1 MAPRPSTLAAVLA
14 LTGAAL
20 AGALG
25 AKKPAPPPAPV
36 VAGRIEAPSHRET
49 SGLAASHRAPDLL
62 WTHDDGGHDPVVH
75 AISTQGTWRG
85 ALRLEGVANNDWEDI
100 ASFELDGRAW
110 LLVGDVGDNRA
121 SRPAVMLHV
130 VEEPPPEQ
138 LASARELHAAPAY
151 TISFVYPDGPR
162 DCESVAVDPAER
174 SIYLLSKRDAVPR
187 LYRLPLQRPATAQ
200 PVRAEFVGLVPHI
213 PEVPAAERLRAGHLK
228 HGALPTAM
236 DFAPDGSAAVVLTY
250 AEPLL
255 FPRRRGQS
263 WAEALAGEPVALAPH
278 HLPQAEGACFSRD
291 GTQLYV
297 ASERSRDLLRY
308 ERPATPAR

>member
-1 MAPRPSTLAAVLA
+1 MAPRKSTLAALLA
-14 LTGAAL
+14 LVVAAL
-20 AGALG
+20 AGSLG
-25 AKKPAPPPAPV
+25 AKKPAPPPAPT
-36 VAGRIEAPSHRET
+36 VAGRIGAPSHHET
-49 SGLAASHRAPDLL
+49 SGLAASHRATDLL
-62 WTHDDGGHDPVVH
+62 WTHDDGGHEPVIH
-75 AISTQGTWRG
+75 AISTQGAWRG
-85 ALRLEGVANNDWEDI
+85 ALRLDGVTNNDWEDI

-121 SRPAVMLHV
+121 NRTVVMLYV

-138 LASARELHAAPAY
+138 LAPAHELHTAPAY
-151 TISFVYPDGPR
+151 TIAFTYPDGPR
-162 DCESVAVDPAER
+162 DCESVAVDTTER
-174 SIYLLSKRDAVPR
+174 AVYLLSKRDAVPR
-187 LYRLPLQRPATAQ
+187 LYRLPLQRPSTAK
-200 PVRAEFVGLVPHI
+200 PLSAEFVGLVSHI

-236 DFAPDGSAAVVLTY
+236 DFSPDGSAAVVLTY

-255 FPRRRGQS
+255 FPRRRGMS
-263 WAEALAGEPVALAPH
+263 WAEALAGEPVPLAPH

-308 ERPATPAR
+308 ERPASPAR